1 MLIDQAQL
9 TIENNERIAL
19 IGRNGEGKSTLL
31 NVLSG
36 RLEIDDGILRK
47 QQGIIIT
54 YLPQQPP
61 VGFSGPVKQ
70 VLRNEH
76 PTVDDHEIDRV
87 LSRMELAPEL
97 AVETLSGGEQRRVQ
111 LASALVVKPDLL
123 LLDEPTN
130 HLDLA
135 RIEWLEST
143 LLKLHCAL
151 MFVSHDRA
159 LIGAL
164 ATRVVE
170 LDRGKLVSWPG
181 SYGDYL
187 RRKEQ
192 ALAEEETALHKLDRK
207 LNQEQRWLQRGV
219 TARRKRNQGRLR
231 KLQQLR
237 EQRRT
242 VRRRGTNIKLREI
255 SSERSSKLVFE
266 ARDLAYQYDDTEIIN
281 NFSTI
286 IKRGDKV
293 GILGPNGCGKTTL
306 IKLLVGELNS
316 DVGSI
321 RRANNIKIAYFDQQR
336 AVPDEDQT
344 LAEFVSQGRSHIT
357 VGDQAMHIMG
367 YLREFLF
374 MPQRARSPIR
384 SLSGGERARLLLAR
398 LFSDPF
404 NVLVMD
410 EPTND
415 LDIET
420 LELLEERL
428 SDFPG
433 TLLLVSHD
441 RVFLNNVVTQTLVFE
456 GHGQVREYVGG
467 YDDWLR
473 QSADKLPV
481 GRQGKAE
488 TTRQSK
494 QTKKPKLSYHL
505 QQELKQIP
513 GKIEQLEDSVTA
525 LQAQLADPKNYNDPQ
540 FNAAALGAELTQI
553 EQELAACYQ
562 RWEELEP

>member
-1 MLIDQAQL
+1 MLLDRANL
-9 TIENNERIAL
+9 MIENKERIAL

-31 NVLSG
+31 KILNNELD
-36 RLEIDDGILRK
+36 IDDGVVRK
-47 QQGIIIT
+47 QQRLIVAS
-54 YLPQQPP
+54 LPQRAPT
-61 VGFSGPVKQ
+61 GFCGTTRD
-70 VLRNEH
+70 VLRKGH
-76 PTVDDHEIDRV
+76 PMVDEHEIERA

-97 AVETLSGGEQRRVQ
+97 DVSTLSGGEQRRVL
-111 LASALVVKPDLL
+111 LASALVVKPGLL

-135 RIEWLEST
+135 RIEWLESM
-143 LLKLHCAL
+143 LLNLRCAL

-159 LIGAL
+159 LVNAL

-170 LDRGKLVSWPG
+170 LDRGQLVSWPG
-181 SYGDYL
+181 TYSDYQH
-187 RRKEQ
+187 RKQQ
-192 ALAEEETALHKLDRK
+192 ALAEEELALHKLDRK

-237 EQRRT
+237 EQRRS
-242 VRRRGTNIKLREI
+242 VRKRGTTIKLRQLD
-255 SSERSSKLVFE
+255 SDRSSKLVFE
-266 ARDLAYQYDDTEIIN
+266 TKGVGLQYNDANIIN

-286 IKRGDKV
+286 IQRGDKV
-293 GILGPNGCGKTTL
+293 GIIGPNGCGKTTL
-306 IKLLVGELNS
+306 IKLLVGDLAANT
-316 DVGSI
+316 GSI
-321 RRANNIKIAYFDQQR
+321 KRANNLNIAYFDQQR
-336 AVPDEDQT
+336 AVADENQT

-357 VGDQAMHIMG
+357 LGDQAMHIMG

-374 MPQRARSPIR
+374 APERARSPIR

-428 SDFPG
+428 SDFSG

-456 GHGQVREYVGG
+456 GAGRVQEYVGG

-473 QSADKLPV
+473 QA
-481 GRQGKAE
+481 AE
-488 TTRQSK
+488 
-494 QTKKPKLSYHL
+494 KKPAARQTETNPAPQAKQKKQKLSYHL
-505 QQELKQIP
+505 QQELKQLP
-513 GKIEQLEDSVTA
+513 NKIEQLENRSA
-525 LQAQLADPKNYNDPQ
+525 KLQSQLADPKNYTDPE
-540 FNAAALGAELTQI
+540 FNAAELGAELKQT
-553 EQELAACYQ
+553 EQDLAACYQ
-562 RWEELEP
+562 RWQELEQ